1 MGLRSN
7 DLEWSVEE
15 LIAMQFAYV
24 KELAE
29 SVAEDTVLDVVVTV
43 SGYHPLIGEGT
54 YDVQVPPFYS
64 QFERQA
70 VLDAVELSGLRPISL
85 INDGTAGA

>member
-1 MGLRSN
+1 MADIFETVRKTVGLRQN

-29 SVAEDTVLDVVVTV
+29 SVAEDSVLDVVVTV
-43 SGYHPLIGEGT
+43 SGYRPLI
-54 YDVQVPPFYS
+54 DWH
-64 QFERQA
+64 
-70 VLDAVELSGLRPISL
+70 
-85 INDGTAGA
+85 